1 MKRIV
6 GLAIVMLVLLP
17 VVAFSQTRPRS
28 ARGKTT
34 GTTAKR
40 TSRANAAADLARGEG
55 AAKVAEL
62 SAAEIATA
70 LDTDSRTVS
79 TRLWRS
85 LGRLRATLEDQLLG
99 RERSHHG

>member
-1 MKRIV
+1 M
-6 GLAIVMLVLLP
+6 LA
-17 VVAFSQTRPRS
+17 A
-28 ARGKTT
+28 
-34 GTTAKR
+34 
-40 TSRANAAADLARGEG
+40 
-55 AAKVAEL
+55 VAEL